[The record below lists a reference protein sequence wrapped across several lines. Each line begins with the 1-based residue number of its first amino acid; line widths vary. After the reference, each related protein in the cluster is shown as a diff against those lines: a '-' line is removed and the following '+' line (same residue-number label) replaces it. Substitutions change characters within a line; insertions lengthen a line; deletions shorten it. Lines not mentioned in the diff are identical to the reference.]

1 MNANDPEPAPSREQD
16 PPLSVVGRPAEREV
30 APAEP
35 GQGAS
40 PVLLTDLA
48 SKTLAVKDAET
59 FLYSDLEGNLD
70 HGGDIGLGL
79 YAHDTR
85 FLSHFR
91 LTMNG
96 RGLVL
101 LSSSAE
107 RGYMAHVDL
116 TNPDLFEE
124 DDLCA
129 PQQTINVRRVRAI
142 RGSLFERIR
151 IKNYNPYEVTLEA
164 ELRFGADFADIF
176 EVRGMTERRS
186 AGTPPTVEGSE
197 IVFAHDGRD
206 GIRRATRIRFGLEP
220 DRIDVE
226 GNFATAS
233 FRIRFEPHQTRLV
246 TVTVEPDAGGGP
258 AAGAPDFDHAV
269 HELRRSYEEWERE
282 STRIV
287 TDNELFNELI
297 DRSLRD
303 LRALYTRVNGSGVL
317 AAGIPWY
324 VTIFGR
330 DSLIAAHQFL
340 TVNTRLAR
348 EALQVLAER
357 QGTEVNDWRDEQ
369 PGKILHEVRD
379 GELARAGILP
389 HSPYYGSVD
398 STPWF
403 LIVYAQHLRWTGD
416 LAFARDLLPAAEAAM
431 RWIDEDGDLD
441 GDGFVEYLC
450 RSPRGIRNQGWKDSH
465 DAIVHADGAIADPPI
480 ALAEVQG
487 YVYLAKTRMADVYR
501 ALGRP
506 EDALRLEHEAE
517 RLKAHFNQAFW
528 MEEERY
534 FAAALDADKRQVR
547 TLMSNPGHCLYCG
560 IVDEDKALPLAKGL
574 LAPDMFSGWGVRTMS
589 RAAAAYNPMSYH
601 NGSVWPHDNA
611 LIAAG
616 LKRYRFVRATNRV
629 TTALFDAAVSA
640 DYLRLPELFCGFTRR
655 TPHRPVSYPI
665 ACSPQAW
672 AAGAPFL
679 MLQAILGLS
688 ARAHENLLTVNLPHL
703 PSWLNTVEVRNLKVG
718 DSTVSMVFRREG
730 EITSFSLLSR
740 DGDLRVVMEE

>member
-1 MNANDPEPAPSREQD
+1 
-16 PPLSVVGRPAEREV
+16 V
-30 APAEP
+30 
-35 GQGAS
+35 
-40 PVLLTDLA
+40 
-48 SKTLAVKDAET
+48 
-59 FLYSDLEGNLD
+59 
-70 HGGDIGLGL
+70 
-79 YAHDTR
+79 
-85 FLSHFR
+85 
-91 LTMNG
+91 
-96 RGLVL
+96 
-101 LSSSAE
+101 
-107 RGYMAHVDL
+107 
-116 TNPDLFEE
+116 
-124 DDLCA
+124 
-129 PQQTINVRRVRAI
+129 TI
-142 RGSLFERIR
+142 
-151 IKNYNPYEVTLEA
+151 
-164 ELRFGADFADIF
+164 
-176 EVRGMTERRS
+176 
-186 AGTPPTVEGSE
+186 
-197 IVFAHDGRD
+197 
-206 GIRRATRIRFGLEP
+206 
-220 DRIDVE
+220 
-226 GNFATAS
+226 
-233 FRIRFEPHQTRLV
+233 
-246 TVTVEPDAGGGP
+246 EPDAGGEP
-258 AAGAPDFDHAV
+258 TASAPDFDHAV

-287 TDNELFNELI
+287 TDNELFNELL

-303 LRALYTRVNGSGVL
+303 LRALYTKVNGGGVL

-340 TVNTRLAR
+340 TVNTRPAR
-348 EALQVLAER
+348 EALEVLAAR

-403 LIVYAQHLRWTGD
+403 IIVYAQHLRWTGD
-416 LAFARDLLPAAEAAM
+416 LAFARELLPAAEAAM
-431 RWIDEDGDLD
+431 RWIDEYGDQD
-441 GDGFVEYLC
+441 GDGFVEYLS

-465 DAIVHADGAIADPPI
+465 DAIVHIDGELAEPPI

-506 EDALRLEHEAE
+506 EDGLRLEREAE
-517 RLKAHFNQAFW
+517 RLKARFNEAFW
-528 MEEERY
+528 MEEERF
-534 FAAALDADKRQVR
+534 FAGALDADKRQVR
-547 TLMSNPGHCLYCG
+547 TPMSNPGHCLYCG
-560 IVDEDKALPLAKGL
+560 IVEEDKALPLAKGL

-589 RAAAAYNPMSYH
+589 LSAAAYNPMSYH

-655 TPHRPVSYPI
+655 TPNRPVSYPI

-703 PSWLNTVEVRNLKVG
+703 PSWLNTVEVRNLRVG
-718 DSTVSMVFRREG
+718 QSSVSMVFRREG

-740 DGDLRVVMEE
+740 EGDLRVVMEE

>member
-1 MNANDPEPAPSREQD
+1 MTVDDPEPARRGDQD
-16 PPLSVVGRPAEREV
+16 RPLSVVGQLAEREQ

-85 FLSHFR
+85 FLSQFR
-91 LTMNG
+91 MTMNG
-96 RGLVL
+96 RDLVL

-116 TNPDLFEE
+116 TNPDLFEG

-151 IKNYNPYEVTLEA
+151 IKNYNPFEVTLEV

-176 EVRGMTERRS
+176 EIRGMTERRS
-186 AGTPPTVEGSE
+186 AGTPPTVEGAQIS
-197 IVFAHDGRD
+197 FAHDGRD
-206 GIRRATRIRFGLEP
+206 DTHRTTRIRFGLEP

-226 GNFATAS
+226 GDLATAS
-233 FRIRFEPHQTRLV
+233 FRIHLAPHQTRLL
-246 TVTVEPDAGGGP
+246 TVTVEPDVGDE
-258 AAGAPDFDHAV
+258 AAVRAPDFEHAV

-282 STRIV
+282 STRII
-287 TDNELFNELI
+287 TDNELFNELL

-303 LRALYTRVNGSGVL
+303 LRALYTPVNGSGVL

-340 TVNTRLAR
+340 TVNTRPAR

-403 LIVYAQHLRWTGD
+403 VIVYAQYLRWTGD
-416 LAFARDLLPAAEAAM
+416 RAFARELLPAAEAAM
-431 RWIDEDGDLD
+431 RWIDEYGDLD

-450 RSPRGIRNQGWKDSH
+450 RSPRGIRNQGWKDSY
-465 DAIVHADGAIADPPI
+465 DAIVHADGEIAEPPI

-487 YVYLAKTRMADVYR
+487 YVYLAKSRMADVYR

-506 EDALRLEHEAE
+506 EEAGRLEHEAD
-517 RLKAHFNQAFW
+517 RLKVRFNEAFW
-528 MEEERY
+528 MHEDRF

-547 TLMSNPGHCLYCG
+547 TPMSNAGHCLYCG

-589 RAAAAYNPMSYH
+589 RSAAAYNPMSYH

-655 TPHRPVSYPI
+655 TPNRPVSYPI

-718 DSTVSMVFRREG
+718 DSSVSMVFRREG

>member
-1 MNANDPEPAPSREQD
+1 MTVDDPAPARD
-16 PPLSVVGRPAEREV
+16 HDRPLSVVWQPAEGEP

-85 FLSHFR
+85 FLSRFR
-91 LTMNG
+91 MTMNG
-96 RGLVL
+96 SDLVL

-116 TNPDLFEE
+116 TNPDLFEG

-151 IKNYNPYEVTLEA
+151 IKNYNPFEVTLGV

-176 EVRGMTERRS
+176 EIRGMTERRS
-186 AGTPPTVEGSE
+186 AGTPPTVDGAQ
-197 IVFAHDGRD
+197 IAFAHDGRD
-206 GIRRATRIRFGLEP
+206 GTHRTTWIRFGLEP

-226 GNFATAS
+226 GDLAMAS
-233 FRIRFEPHQTRLV
+233 FRIHLEPNQTRLV
-246 TVTVEPDAGGGP
+246 TVTVEPDAGDE
-258 AAGAPDFDHAV
+258 AAVRAPDFEHAV

-282 STRIV
+282 STRII
-287 TDNELFNELI
+287 TDNELFNELL

-303 LRALYTRVNGSGVL
+303 LRALYTPVNGSGVL

-330 DSLIAAHQFL
+330 DSLIASHQFL
-340 TVNTRLAR
+340 TVNTRPAR

-398 STPWF
+398 STPLF
-403 LIVYAQHLRWTGD
+403 VIVYAQHLRWTGD
-416 LAFARDLLPAAEAAM
+416 VAFARDLLPAAEAAM
-431 RWIDEDGDLD
+431 RWIDEYGDLD
-441 GDGFVEYLC
+441 ADGFVEYLS

-465 DAIVHADGAIADPPI
+465 DAIVHADGEIAEPPI

-487 YVYLAKTRMADVYR
+487 YVYLAKSRMADVYR

-506 EDALRLEHEAE
+506 EEAGRLEHEAE
-517 RLKAHFNQAFW
+517 RLKVRFNEAFW
-528 MEEERY
+528 MQEDRF

-547 TLMSNPGHCLYCG
+547 TPMSNPGHCLYCG
-560 IVDEDKALPLAKGL
+560 IVDEDKALLLAKAL

-589 RAAAAYNPMSYH
+589 RSAAAYNPMSYH

-655 TPHRPVSYPI
+655 TPNRPVSYPI

-718 DSTVSMVFRREG
+718 NSSVSMVFRREG

-740 DGDLRVVMEE
+740 EGDLRVVMEE